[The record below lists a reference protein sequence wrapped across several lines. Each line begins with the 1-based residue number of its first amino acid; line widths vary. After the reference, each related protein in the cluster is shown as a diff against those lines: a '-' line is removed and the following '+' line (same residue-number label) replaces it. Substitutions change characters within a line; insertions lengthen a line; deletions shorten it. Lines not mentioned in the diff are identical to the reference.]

1 MWPFR
6 QRAAELTPPEWAL
19 RARVVTASP
28 QSEAADTVRAALT
41 DLCDHDDTKAG
52 AQGALRAWCTRGRP
66 RGLAAFARVVG
77 TMERWLEELTH
88 DFQGRQPR
96 GCVAG
101 FTHRVKGLKRRGD
114 GSFDRG
120 RRFHRLTLDRHGDQ
134 LFGHT

>member
-6 QRAAELTPPEWAL
+6 QRAAELTPPAWAL

-28 QSEAADTVRAALT
+28 PSEAADTARAALT

-114 GSFDRG
+114 GGFDRG
-120 RRFHRLTLDRHGDQ
+120 RGFPPLPPRPPGHPPLRH
-134 LFGHT
+134 T